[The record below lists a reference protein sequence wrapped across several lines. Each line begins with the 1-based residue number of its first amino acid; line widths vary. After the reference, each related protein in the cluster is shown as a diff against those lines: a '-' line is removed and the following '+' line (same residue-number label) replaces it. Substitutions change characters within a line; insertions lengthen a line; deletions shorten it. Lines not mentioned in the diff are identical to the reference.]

1 VSNSGS
7 QFLTIVVCTY
17 NRATALQ
24 RAVDSLQS
32 LIVPKGLQVEILI
45 VDNASTDHTQEVVA
59 QLQSRSRIPV
69 RYQLESIPGV
79 AAARNCGIRSTA
91 SDWLAFFDDDQTVDP
106 DWLQALWLAAQRHHT
121 MCVGG
126 TVRLRLPDGF
136 QGELSGVCRVLLS
149 ETRPADDDVPYGGP
163 RTPGTGNL
171 LLHRQL
177 LQRVGWFD
185 ERVSVGGEDTE
196 LYQRIVQSGTVAWFA
211 TGAIVYHWV
220 PAERLRRE
228 YLLWNARR
236 TGVHV
241 ANWEQRRFGKVVY
254 PLRFVARSGQALIK
268 LPRLGKGLLKR
279 DGECGERV
287 GVECLLAAAGAYL
300 RRMGQWYLPRL
311 LSQKRYFEAL
321 DFRVERERFG
331 S

>member
-1 VSNSGS
+1 MPGFES
-7 QFLTIVVCTY
+7 LAIVVCTY
-17 NRATALQ
+17 NRASALQ
-24 RAVDSLQS
+24 RAVDSLQH
-32 LIVPKGLQVEILI
+32 LRLPEDLQVEILI
-45 VDNASTDHTQEVVA
+45 VDNASTDHTREVVA
-59 QLQSRSRIPV
+59 NLQNDARIPV
-69 RYQLESIPGV
+69 RYQFESTPGV
-79 AAARNCGIRSTA
+79 AAARNCGIHSTT
-91 SDWLAFFDDDQTVDP
+91 SDWLAFFDDDQTADP
-106 DWLQALWLAAQRHHT
+106 DWLQALWLAARRHRS

-149 ETRPADDDVPYGGP
+149 ETRPADADLPYGGP

-177 LQRVGWFD
+177 LQQVGVFD
-185 ERVSVGGEDTE
+185 SCVSVGGEDTE

-211 TGAIVYHWV
+211 TGAIVNHWV

-241 ANWEQRRFGKVVY
+241 ANLEQSRFGKLFY
-254 PLRFVARSGQALIK
+254 PLRLVARAGQAVIK

-287 GVECLLAAAGAYL
+287 GVECLLAAASAYL

-311 LSQKRYFEAL
+311 LSQKTYFDSL
-321 DFRVERERFG
+321 DFRSERGRFG